1 MHYGTRFVRLLW
13 YQKRARNRTWFIAS
27 KFLVRDSGTSNLDG
41 DCLPWALCLRHT
53 LKKLVPETGTSFC
66 LVPQT
71 STCVGQFGTS
81 FSGTSFL
88 HAIEHSSIPAQKLS
102 STWHDPCSMVGW
114 PAICFGARNCD
125 ELVSNVSC
133 KFLVLVSV
141 TAFLTV
147 FHRHCCV
154 LNIELGLSII
164 KAGVIHMDNGSI
176 VHWHL
181 LAICTALR
189 ILLVYSRHID
199 VSSPSYVD
207 GSVTL
212 MGEFSVLL
220 LSLERL
226 NVHLILLHKINFY
239 NCLLYSSGVFIRTM
253 FCTFCIITVTMVFY
267 SNLYFIVNLMPFT
280 ASVWSGQPFWTMF
293 YVSIHFCDVI
303 VVCTSFPF
311 VYSLF
316 SVCRIAWFGE

>member
-1 MHYGTRFVRLLW
+1 
-13 YQKRARNRTWFIAS
+13 
-27 KFLVRDSGTSNLDG
+27 
-41 DCLPWALCLRHT
+41 
-53 LKKLVPETGTSFC
+53 
-66 LVPQT
+66 
-71 STCVGQFGTS
+71 
-81 FSGTSFL
+81 
-88 HAIEHSSIPAQKLS
+88 
-102 STWHDPCSMVGW
+102 
-114 PAICFGARNCD
+114 
-125 ELVSNVSC
+125 
-133 KFLVLVSV
+133 
-141 TAFLTV
+141 
-147 FHRHCCV
+147 
-154 LNIELGLSII
+154 
-164 KAGVIHMDNGSI
+164 
-176 VHWHL
+176 
-181 LAICTALR
+181 
-189 ILLVYSRHID
+189 
-199 VSSPSYVD
+199 
-207 GSVTL
+207 